1 MMCREAASRKCRQQD
16 TSRHEDALEATLAAL
31 ANKLLFGGGISSN
44 SGHLSLTA
52 AAAASA
58 GTTADVAA
66 DAEMADTTVV
76 LNTSGSS
83 NTHVSKKL
91 KPSSLWPA
99 AVRKALWDD
108 YIFHDA
114 KQTYD
119 AALLEGTVFDLFD
132 FHMRPPQ
139 RT

>member
-1 MMCREAASRKCRQQD
+1 MICKEAAYRKCRQQD
-16 TSRHEDALEATLAAL
+16 TSRHKDALEATLAAL

-44 SGHLSLTA
+44 SGHLRLT
-52 AAAASA
+52 AAASA
-58 GTTADVAA
+58 GTAADVAA
-66 DAEMADTTVV
+66 DAEMAD
-76 LNTSGSS
+76 TSGSS

-91 KPSSLWPA
+91 KRSSLWPA
-99 AVRKALWDD
+99 AVREALWDD
-108 YIFHDA
+108 YIFHNA

-139 RT
+139 RTSYR